1 MCWLP
6 LIKRKPKNRYVF
18 FLTMMHLIGLTI
30 SEMVEEVIFYCTGTT
45 QKQDITLKTT
55 DSESIA
61 AI

>member
-1 MCWLP
+1 
-6 LIKRKPKNRYVF
+6 
-18 FLTMMHLIGLTI
+18 MMHLIGLTI

-45 QKQDITLKTT
+45 QKQDITIKTT

>member
-1 MCWLP
+1 
-6 LIKRKPKNRYVF
+6 
-18 FLTMMHLIGLTI
+18 MMHLIGLTI
-30 SEMVEEVIFYCTGTT
+30 SEMVEEVIFDCTGTT